1 MKVLVETSARHVH
14 LSQEHLEM
22 MRIPH
27 HMSTL
32 TSSSSVHSTITQTI
46 PLNTTE
52 MIFGAFAVFVL
63 VNIPNIFL
71 ILKKSILKITKSN

>member
-1 MKVLVETSARHVH
+1 MKKFMIGDLILAIICTISY
-14 LSQEHLEM
+14 L
-22 MRIPH
+22 MRSPH

>member
-1 MKVLVETSARHVH
+1 MKKFMIGDLILAIICTISY
-14 LSQEHLEM
+14 LM
-22 MRIPH
+22 CIPH

-46 PLNTTE
+46 PLSTTE
-52 MIFGAFAVFVL
+52 MIFGAFTVFVL

-71 ILKKSILKITKSN
+71 ILKKSILKITKNN

>member
-1 MKVLVETSARHVH
+1 MKKFMIGDLILAIICTISY
-14 LSQEHLEM
+14 L

-32 TSSSSVHSTITQTI
+32 TSSSSVHSTI
-46 PLNTTE
+46 PLSTTE
-52 MIFGAFAVFVL
+52 MIFGAFTVFVL

>member
-1 MKVLVETSARHVH
+1 MKKFMIGDLILAIICTISY
-14 LSQEHLEM
+14 L

-27 HMSTL
+27 HISTL

-63 VNIPNIFL
+63 VQHSKYFLNIEEIN
-71 ILKKSILKITKSN
+71 T